1 MKVAWVFPGQGS
13 QRVGMGR
20 SWYEQSAWV
29 RETFEEASQA
39 LGEDL
44 AQLCF
49 EGPEERLQ
57 RTENTQPAILAL
69 SVAIARELFHRGLA
83 PDAVAGHSLGEYSA
97 HVVAGT
103 LELADAVR
111 LVRKRGCLM
120 QEAVPIGVGSMAAV
134 LALEPGVVAEVA
146 ELAAQE
152 TRGVCAVANENA
164 PDQVVISGH
173 APAVARA
180 GELAKA
186 RGARRVIPLPVSA
199 PFHCPLMLPA
209 REALEPEL
217 RATSFRD
224 PRFPV
229 VVNVDAAAVTSGGA
243 AREAL
248 IRQVDQRVR
257 WIESVRFL
265 VDKLGVDTFLEV
277 GPGTVLAGLV
287 RKIAPG
293 VKVESCS
300 EPAAL
305 EAWLA
310 SAGA

>member
-20 SWYEQSAWV
+20 AWYEESARV
-29 RETFEEASQA
+29 RETLEEASKA

-44 AQLCF
+44 VELCF

-69 SVAIARELFHRGLA
+69 SVAIARELFDRGLGPA
-83 PDAVAGHSLGEYSA
+83 AVAGHSLGEYSA

-111 LVRKRGCLM
+111 LVRKRGRFM
-120 QEAVPIGVGSMAAV
+120 QEAVPVGVGAMAAV
-134 LALEPGVVAEVA
+134 LALEPPVVAEVC

-152 TRGVCAVANENA
+152 TGGVCAVANENA
-164 PDQVVISGH
+164 PDQVVVSGH
-173 APAVARA
+173 ATAVARA
-180 GELAKA
+180 GEMAKA
-186 RGARRVIPLPVSA
+186 RGARRVIPLAVSA

-209 REALEPEL
+209 RQALEPEL
-217 RATSFRD
+217 RATLFRD
-224 PRFPV
+224 PGVPV
-229 VVNVDAAAVTSGGA
+229 VVNVDATAVTAAEA

-257 WIESVRFL
+257 WIESVQFL
-265 VDKLGVDTFLEV
+265 VQQLGIKAFLEV
-277 GPGTVLAGLV
+277 GPGTVLTGLV
-287 RKIAPG
+287 RKIVPG
-293 VKVESCS
+293 VSVGSSS
-300 EPAAL
+300 EPAGLAS
-305 EAWLA
+305 WLA
-310 SAGA
+310 ETGA